1 MGETGALH
9 VLRHPAQFLMTRDLV
24 FRDIQPS
31 QPLAFVRPGPERGI
45 TLPQSPHLS
54 VSTPI
59 VNRGL
64 NRSCQSLWQNIGL
77 LIYFWRNLALAA
89 LLYRF
94 QKFVECVGE
103 ESDTVFCKFVS
114 YLLHRDSDLW
124 QRLHSLL
131 RSVDVFRQALARHA
145 VIAEGIQC
153 GGRHSVYGIR
163 TNQFLDI
170 EDIAIIRIFGAG
182 ASPEHALSL
191 RPLGSQSLPARSAK
205 NLLIALVS

>member
-1 MGETGALH
+1 
-9 VLRHPAQFLMTRDLV
+9 MTSDLV

-54 VSTPI
+54 VGTPI
-59 VNRGL
+59 VNRGP
-64 NRSCQSLWQNIGL
+64 
-77 LIYFWRNLALAA
+77 
-89 LLYRF
+89 
-94 QKFVECVGE
+94 
-103 ESDTVFCKFVS
+103 DFC
-114 YLLHRDSDLW
+114 

-163 TNQFLDI
+163 TNQFLYV
-170 EDIAIIRIFGAG
+170 ENIAIVRIFGAG
-182 ASPEHALSL
+182 AGPEHALSL
-191 RPLGSQSLPARSAK
+191 RSLGSQSLPALSAK
-205 NLLIALVS
+205 DLLIAFIS